1 MKESKIIIPKVNTSC
16 IWCWACAAIASNYF
30 TLNDEWYSVVKKS
43 DIYNKKD
50 IDNAISA
57 CPVDAISWDK

>member
-1 MKESKIIIPKVNTSC
+1 MTESKITTPKVNESC
-16 IWCWACAAIASNYF
+16 IWCWACAAIADKYF
-30 TLNDEWYSVVKKS
+30 EINDEWYSVVKKS
-43 DIYNKKD
+43 DTYNKKD